1 LALFGP
7 ERSGR
12 RCPFAGAEQTS
23 QLDGPTSENDPETA
37 ATPSPIVNRM
47 NSNVASFCFS
57 LALTIDHRQKAV
69 HYAARNLVLANIRA
83 RNLSVGL
90 SMSLLGKA
98 AVAMWW
104 NVRLDQRSEFGD
116 WHSHEHFPER
126 MSIPGFR
133 RGSRWTSTL
142 DVEGFFVLYELEK
155 YEILTSKGY
164 LDRLNAPT
172 VWSTKMM
179 PHHLNMV
186 RSQCRVGASFG
197 GGVATS
203 LATIRLSP
211 EAGRETSLETAVLA
225 TLRELASTPGL
236 TGAHLLITD
245 TPKTSVP
252 TTEQQIRGLDGAA
265 DWIVLVSG
273 YDPEIVELVI
283 SSKLPTPALRNL
295 GAQENVTAGH
305 YRLAFT
311 MNPQD
316 VAATA

>member
-1 LALFGP
+1 MP
-7 ERSGR
+7 
-12 RCPFAGAEQTS
+12 
-23 QLDGPTSENDPETA
+23 
-37 ATPSPIVNRM
+37 V
-47 NSNVASFCFS
+47 
-57 LALTIDHRQKAV
+57 
-69 HYAARNLVLANIRA
+69 
-83 RNLSVGL
+83 
-90 SMSLLGKA
+90 LGKA

-104 NVRLDQRSEFGD
+104 NVRPEQRSEFGD

-142 DVEGFFVLYELEK
+142 DGEGFFVLYELEQ
-155 YEILTSKGY
+155 YEILTSRAY
-164 LDRLNAPT
+164 LDRLNVPT

-211 EAGRETSLETAVLA
+211 EAGKEAGLETAVVV
-225 TLRELASTPGL
+225 TLRELASEPGL

-245 TPKTSVP
+245 TPKASVP
-252 TTEQQIRGLDGAA
+252 TTEQQIRGFDGAA
-265 DWIVLVSG
+265 DWIVLLSG
-273 YDPEIVELVI
+273 YDPVVVELVV
-283 SSKLPTPALRNL
+283 SSKLSPPALRSM
-295 GAQENVTAGH
+295 GAQEKVTIGH

-311 MNPQD
+311 MSPQD